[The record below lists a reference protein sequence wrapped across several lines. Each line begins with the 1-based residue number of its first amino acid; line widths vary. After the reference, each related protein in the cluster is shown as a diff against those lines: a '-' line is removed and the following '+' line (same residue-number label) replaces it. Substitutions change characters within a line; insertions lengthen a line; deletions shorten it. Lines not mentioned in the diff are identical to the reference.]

1 MKFIIKSECKK
12 VLTPKTI
19 ARMENQRKLNSYR
32 PSNGTM
38 TKSKIRFGYRDCSF
52 L

>member
-12 VLTPKTI
+12 ILDAKTI
-19 ARMENQRKLNSYR
+19 ARMENQRKLNVYR
-32 PSNGTM
+32 PSNGKLSK
-38 TKSKIRFGYRDCSF
+38 TKFGYRDCSF